1 MNSKFKIQLQNE
13 QNGTYQGLV
22 NDQNKKDLFGV
33 FLWDSGDFYVGEWKD
48 NKINGQGIIYF
59 STGGYLEGQFTN
71 SIVHNKSLLV
81 FPNNDKYFAN
91 WKSGN
96 LDGKVTMLFKGTKKQ
111 ITAIYENGQF
121 RKVESIK
128 ENIREVKS
136 VKEFQQKYDISK
148 LIQKYSV
155 ILSNGISSTKLQDNQ
170 EQITFSKIN
179 FQDGGFFIG
188 ITQNNIPNGLGLF
201 QYSDQKFDCGFYKN
215 GFLNGN
221 GRKNFPNGDFY
232 EGTFNQGKF
241 EGEGLIYQKLQNA
254 YYFGI
259 FKDNI
264 LVNEQQ
270 KGEGYPKEMLNKQ
283 KSLRHQNDYNY
294 NGEIVSQDW
303 MKLSIFHNLQF
314 IGNIGKQDQN
324 KVLKSNQNQ
333 PNNQF
338 SLSAHTTSR
347 VKDNT
352 QKYHQKNLDT
362 VYYLNQKMRTTQN
375 PSTNAKVSKENIH
388 QTDKGIQ
395 GIHRKNQGS
404 LDLIR
409 MSCIDQNFNSLQK
422 TKSEYMTLQTFND
435 NNLSNFYIQ
444 LQQPLQQQQIN
455 SIQSQQQQQISQD
468 QTQQLLPNSQQQ
480 QQFSKNDQQEELD
493 DECSRQRK
501 LSTNIRKQS
510 PYLSPLSRPNSSQKQ
525 KIAIHSPQFEIK
537 QKKIL
542 NSPQTY
548 NLNKFNK
555 MIGYFQQKNLIKK
568 DNSLTNNQ
576 NQDFRAQSP
585 IEKLQKPKNQKTNPI
600 NLKKLNQANKSN
612 QQNNHNINNNA
623 AREQQNISPLITQKS
638 QPCLILTNSPESY
651 IKINEQQIID
661 QNSQR
666 NQLNNYSDNIQDEK
680 SPKNKIEEG
689 FDFGSQKD
697 ISIEAQRTK
706 CDSQGDLLQYENNR
720 TSYLSQPSIQKQKNS
735 IATVINLNKQQPHE
749 NKGFA
754 ATYNSYLNNT
764 PSRQSHK
771 SSNSQYKDKSKQA
784 IPQNQKQQIPLQS
797 EEAMRHY
804 YQTRIK
810 KQAPEEIQIKEYH
823 LKNKLQTTMS
833 TKNISSNDSNNSTN
847 YVLGLFEQKKG
858 TQTSKIKDIEKKKNT
873 QMNQNKNKF
882 GQNLQQKNKLQQNK
896 NQQKKPLKGLLS
908 VKSQDN
914 LVKDTVCSFS
924 SLQEQ
929 QIAVTQ
935 PDENQKSKFFKN
947 EQLQI
952 QEDDLQFIKEQEQQI
967 KNQIIQIELKSVE
980 QSYEFQENNEN
991 NENKN
996 FLNQKQNIQQA
1007 NIRKSDCLNS
1017 CSPKKQN
1024 EKGVDNMKLKKANST
1039 ENEFQNNENSQL
1051 NSNKGQSSMQSNLK
1065 GTISDQIRH
1074 ILHMQKIQNNQ
1085 KHKFSMKPLLLQ
1097 GNTNKFNQSQENRRG
1112 ENQISQA
1119 INQFNLEIQT
1129 QNTLNQQT
1137 KTKSKIDEI
1146 LTKKDDCQS
1155 IFPAESFENKQDR
1168 HILTPFHPTKTPL
1181 LKEVQSTNSYQLKAQ
1196 TNESIR
1202 SFNQKMS
1209 SYMSFQER
1217 INAIGQCIY
1226 KKDWNATQ
1234 SYNSIASL
1242 SRNNSV
1248 IIEKNQNS
1256 EDNLNIINAFSSNNI
1271 NSKEDLQLKSDQQNL
1286 LCQQSQQT
1294 NVNQLVANYFQAQS
1308 YVSELNT
1315 QVGSKQQIS
1324 EQVKQSDPINIIES
1338 NTDLEVIKIEQDK
1351 LEWSADSKQKHD
1363 FIFDGIV
1370 QSNYNSLVSEEK
1382 IILQQFET
1390 NSLQSSQKL
1399 NCLSDI
1405 TKQTQAEQQSNLPSD
1420 NIEKQKKQE
1429 DPCNDNYNFG
1439 ILKTEEGEGDSINKN
1454 DLACLQL
1461 KGINESDLFN
1471 EQSEKSSNLNE
1482 LQIDQK
1488 LFNEED
1494 LLGLNALDEIFS
1506 QNSGS
1511 MCTFTPPK
1519 QQDFGKSQFNQQQK
1533 AKEGLY
1539 FNQKI
1544 ESVND
1549 KDLDSDLEFKNIFN
1563 FQLNLDN
1570 LDIFSISQESQNIK
1584 NQNICTTNGINNQNS
1599 SDIANLS
1606 GLSPIN
1612 MKENNLDDPF
1622 QSEQM
1627 ITEFHFYEDLL
1638 LQQKSDICDLNQKEE
1653 NNKYNQKYK
1662 PILESIQEM
1671 VAEDQYTSPKKKQ
1684 KYSQR
1689 QNSKNNQDLDLIVQ
1703 QIQF

>member
-22 NDQNKKDLFGV
+22 NDQNKKDQFGV

-59 STGGYLEGQFTN
+59 SSGGYLEGQFTN
-71 SIVHNKSLLV
+71 SVVHNKSLLV

-91 WKSGN
+91 WKMGN
-96 LDGKVTMLFKGTKKQ
+96 LDGKVTMLFKSTKKQ
-111 ITAIYENGQF
+111 IIAIYENGQF

-128 ENIREVKS
+128 ENIRDVKS

-148 LIQKYSV
+148 LIQKYSA
-155 ILSNGISSTKLQDNQ
+155 ILSNGVSLNKLQDNQ

-241 EGEGLIYQKLQNA
+241 EGEGLIFHKLQNA

-270 KGEGYPKEMLNKQ
+270 KGESYPKEMLNKQ
-283 KSLRHQNDYNY
+283 KNLKRQNGFNY
-294 NGEIVSQDW
+294 NGEVVSQDW
-303 MKLSIFHNLQF
+303 MKLSICHNQQF
-314 IGNIGKQDQN
+314 IGNIGKQDQH
-324 KVLKSNQNQ
+324 KILKSNQNQ

-338 SLSAHTTSR
+338 SLSAQITSR
-347 VKDNT
+347 IKDST

-362 VYYLNQKMRTTQN
+362 VYYLNQKMRATQN
-375 PSTNAKVSKENIH
+375 PSAYEKVSKENIL

-409 MSCIDQNFNSLQK
+409 VSSCVDQNFNSLQK

-444 LQQPLQQQQIN
+444 LQQPLQQQQI
-455 SIQSQQQQQISQD
+455 SQIQSQQLQIY
-468 QTQQLLPNSQQQ
+468 QTQSQQLQLNSQQQ
-480 QQFSKNDQQEELD
+480 QSKNEQQQEFDE
-493 DECSRQRK
+493 ECSRQRK
-501 LSTNIRKQS
+501 LSIKVRRQS

-525 KIAIHSPQFEIK
+525 NIAIHSPQFEIK

-548 NLNKFNK
+548 NLNKFSK
-555 MIGYFQQKNLIKK
+555 MIGHFQQKNLLKK
-568 DNSLTNNQ
+568 DLSLNNNQ
-576 NQDFRAQSP
+576 EFRAQSP
-585 IEKLQKPKNQKTNPI
+585 IEKLQKIKTQKTNPI

-612 QQNNHNINNNA
+612 QQNINNINNNGG
-623 AREQQNISPLITQKS
+623 EQQNISPLITQKS
-638 QPCLILTNSPESY
+638 QPCLMLANSPDSY
-651 IKINEQQIID
+651 IKINEHQIVDQSSQQIPFD
-661 QNSQR
+661 
-666 NQLNNYSDNIQDEK
+666 NNYENIQDEK
-680 SPKNKIEEG
+680 SPKNKIEDA

-706 CDSQGDLLQYENNR
+706 CDSQGDLLQYDNNR
-720 TSYLSQPSIQKQKNS
+720 TSYLSQPSIQKPKNS
-735 IATVINLNKQQPHE
+735 IATVVNLNKQQSLE
-749 NKGFA
+749 SKRLTA
-754 ATYNSYLNNT
+754 AHNSYLNNT

-771 SSNSQYKDKSKQA
+771 SSNSQNKEKNKQA
-784 IPQNQKQQIPLQS
+784 VAQNQKQSIPLQS

-823 LKNKLQTTMS
+823 LKSKLQTAMT
-833 TKNISSNDSNNSTN
+833 TKNISSNNSNSTN
-847 YVLGLFEQKKG
+847 YAFELFEQKKG
-858 TQTSKIKDIEKKKNT
+858 ALTSKIKEMEKKKNT
-873 QMNQNKNKF
+873 HVNQNKSKL
-882 GQNLQQKNKLQQNK
+882 GQNIQQKNKLQGNK
-896 NQQKKPLKGLLS
+896 SQQQKPLKGLLS

-914 LVKDTVCSFS
+914 LAKDAVCSFS

-929 QIAVTQ
+929 QVAVTQ
-935 PDENQKSKFFKN
+935 PDETQKSKFFKI
-947 EQLQI
+947 EQQE
-952 QEDDLQFIKEQEQQI
+952 EDDLRLIQEQQT
-967 KNQIIQIELKSVE
+967 NNVIIQNDQNSLE
-980 QSYEFQENNEN
+980 QSYEFNENNEN

-996 FLNQKQNIQQA
+996 FLNQKQNCQQV

-1017 CSPKKQN
+1017 KSPKKQN
-1024 EKGVDNMKLKKANST
+1024 EKGVENMKLKKANSS
-1039 ENEFQNNENSQL
+1039 ENEFYNNENSQI
-1051 NSNKGQSSMQSNLK
+1051 NSNKEQSQIQNNLK

-1074 ILHMQKIQNNQ
+1074 ILHMQKIENNQ
-1085 KHKFSMKPLLLQ
+1085 KHKFSMKTFLLQ
-1097 GNTNKFNQSQENRRG
+1097 GNTNKFNQNQDSKRG
-1112 ENQISQA
+1112 ENQISQTLS
-1119 INQFNLEIQT
+1119 QFNHEIQT
-1129 QNTLNQQT
+1129 QNILNLQT
-1137 KTKSKIDEI
+1137 KPRTKIDEI
-1146 LTKKDDCQS
+1146 LTKKEDYQS
-1155 IFPAESFENKQDR
+1155 TFSIETLQNKQDR
-1168 HILTPFHPTKTPL
+1168 HILTPFHPTKTPQY
-1181 LKEVQSTNSYQLKAQ
+1181 KEVQSTNSYQLKAQ

-1209 SYMSFQER
+1209 SFMSFQER

-1234 SYNSIASL
+1234 SYNSISSL

-1271 NSKEDLQLKSDQQNL
+1271 NSKEDLLPKSDQSNM

-1294 NVNQLVANYFQAQS
+1294 NVNQLVANYFQAQN

-1315 QVGSKQQIS
+1315 QVISKQQIN
-1324 EQVKQSDPINIIES
+1324 EQVKQSDLINIVES
-1338 NTDLEVIKIEQDK
+1338 NIDFEAIEIEKDNLES
-1351 LEWSADSKQKHD
+1351 SADIKQKHD

-1370 QSNYNSLVSEEK
+1370 QSNYNSLVSDEK
-1382 IILQQFET
+1382 VMLQQFET
-1390 NSLQSSQKL
+1390 SSLQNSQKL
-1399 NCLSDI
+1399 NCLQD
-1405 TKQTQAEQQSNLPSD
+1405 T
-1420 NIEKQKKQE
+1420 EKQNQQGQQNSLPVNNIDKQLQLKE
-1429 DPCNDNYNFG
+1429 PCNDNYNFG

-1461 KGINESDLFN
+1461 KGMNESDLFN

-1519 QQDFGKSQFNQQQK
+1519 QQDFGKCQYNHQQK

-1539 FNQKI
+1539 FHQKI
-1544 ESVND
+1544 EQTND
-1549 KDLDSDLEFKNIFN
+1549 KNLDSDLEFKNIFN

-1570 LDIFSISQESQNIK
+1570 LDIFSISQESQNVN
-1584 NQNICTTNGINNQNS
+1584 NQNICPTNGINNQNS
-1599 SDIANLS
+1599 GEIADLS

-1612 MKENNLDDPF
+1612 MKESNIDDPF
-1622 QSEQM
+1622 QQEQM

-1638 LQQKSDICDLNQKEE
+1638 LQQKSDKCDLNQKEE

-1671 VAEDQYTSPKKKQ
+1671 VTEDQYTSPKKKQ

-1689 QNSKNNQDLDLIVQ
+1689 QTSKNSQDLDLIVQ

>member
-1 MNSKFKIQLQNE
+1 M
-13 QNGTYQGLV
+13 
-22 NDQNKKDLFGV
+22 

-59 STGGYLEGQFTN
+59 SSGGYLEGQFIN
-71 SIVHNKSLLV
+71 SVVNNKSLLV

-91 WKSGN
+91 WKQGH

-111 ITAIYENGQF
+111 IIAIYENGQF

-128 ENIREVKS
+128 ENIKEVKS

-148 LIQKYSV
+148 LIQKYSAL
-155 ILSNGISSTKLQDNQ
+155 LSNGVSSNKLQDNQ
-170 EQITFSKIN
+170 EQIIFSKIN

-232 EGTFNQGKF
+232 EGSFNQGKF
-241 EGEGLIYQKLQNA
+241 EGEGLIFHKLQNT

-283 KSLRHQNDYNY
+283 KNLKRQNGFNY
-294 NGEIVSQDW
+294 NGEVVSQDW

-314 IGNIGKQDQN
+314 IGNIGRQDQN

-338 SLSAHTTSR
+338 CLSAHTTSR

-375 PSTNAKVSKENIH
+375 AQTNTKVSKENIL
-388 QTDKGIQ
+388 QMDKGVQ
-395 GIHRKNQGS
+395 AIHRKNQGS
-404 LDLIR
+404 LDLTR
-409 MSCIDQNFNSLQK
+409 VPCIDQNFNSLQK

-455 SIQSQQQQQISQD
+455 QVQSQQQQIN
-468 QTQQLLPNSQQQ
+468 QTQSQQSLPNSQQQ
-480 QQFSKNDQQEELD
+480 PKNEQQED
-493 DECSRQRK
+493 FDEECGRQRK
-501 LSTNIRKQS
+501 LSTKARRQS

-525 KIAIHSPQFEIK
+525 SIAIHSPQFEIK

-548 NLNKFNK
+548 NLNKYNK

-568 DNSLTNNQ
+568 DLSLNSNQ

-585 IEKLQKPKNQKTNPI
+585 IEKIQKTKNQKTNPI
-600 NLKKLNQANKSN
+600 DLKKLNQFNKNN
-612 QQNNHNINNNA
+612 QQNIHNINNNTG
-623 AREQQNISPLITQKS
+623 QLQNISPLITQKS

-651 IKINEQQIID
+651 IKISEHQIINQSSQQIPF
-661 QNSQR
+661 
-666 NQLNNYSDNIQDEK
+666 NNNSDNIQNEK
-680 SPKNKIEEG
+680 SPHNKIEEG
-689 FDFGSQKD
+689 FDCESQKD

-706 CDSQGDLLQYENNR
+706 CDSQGDLIQYENNR
-720 TSYLSQPSIQKQKNS
+720 TSYLSQPSIQKPKNS
-735 IATVINLNKQQPHE
+735 IATVVNLNKQQSYE
-749 NKGFA
+749 NKGMS
-754 ATYNSYLNNT
+754 ATHNSYLNDT
-764 PSRQSHK
+764 PSRQSYK
-771 SSNSQYKDKSKQA
+771 SSNSQNKDKSKQNLS
-784 IPQNQKQQIPLQS
+784 QNQKQSIPLQS

-810 KQAPEEIQIKEYH
+810 KQAPEEIHLKEYH
-823 LKNKLQTTMS
+823 LKNKLQTTLS
-833 TKNISSNDSNNSTN
+833 TKNIGSNNRNNSSNSNA
-847 YVLGLFEQKKG
+847 LGLFEQKNT
-858 TQTSKIKDIEKKKNT
+858 TQNSKIKEMEKKKNT
-873 QMNQNKNKF
+873 LVNQNKNKS
-882 GQNLQQKNKLQQNK
+882 GQNQQQKSKLQGNK
-896 NQQKKPLKGLLS
+896 SQQQKPLKGLLS

-914 LVKDTVCSFS
+914 LVKDAVCSFS

-929 QIAVTQ
+929 QVAVTQ
-935 PDENQKSKFFKN
+935 PDESQKSKFFKI

-952 QEDDLQFIKEQEQQI
+952 QEDDLQFIQEQEQQI
-967 KNQIIQIELKSVE
+967 KNEIIQNDQKSLE

-996 FLNQKQNIQQA
+996 LLNQKQNYQQA
-1007 NIRKSDCLNS
+1007 NIRKSDCLISN
-1017 CSPKKQN
+1017 SPKKQN
-1024 EKGVDNMKLKKANST
+1024 EKGIENIKLMKVIST
-1039 ENEFQNNENSQL
+1039 ENEIQNNENSQI
-1051 NSNKGQSSMQSNLK
+1051 NSNKEQSQIQNNLK
-1065 GTISDQIRH
+1065 STISDQIRH
-1074 ILHMQKIQNNQ
+1074 ILHMQKVQNNQ
-1085 KHKFSMKPLLLQ
+1085 KHKFSMKPFLLQ
-1097 GNTNKFNQSQENRRG
+1097 GNQSKFNQNQENRRS
-1112 ENQISQA
+1112 ENQISQTL
-1119 INQFNLEIQT
+1119 NQFSQEIQN
-1129 QNTLNQQT
+1129 QNTLNLQI
-1137 KTKSKIDEI
+1137 KSKSKIDEI
-1146 LTKKDDCQS
+1146 LMKKEQYQS
-1155 IFPAESFENKQDR
+1155 IFPADNLQNKQER
-1168 HILTPFHPTKTPL
+1168 HILTPFHPAKTPQH
-1181 LKEVQSTNSYQLKAQ
+1181 KEIQSTNSYQLKAQ

-1234 SYNSIASL
+1234 SFNSIASL

-1256 EDNLNIINAFSSNNI
+1256 EDNLNIINTFSSNNI
-1271 NSKEDLQLKSDQQNL
+1271 NSKEELQQKSDQTNQ
-1286 LCQQSQQT
+1286 LCQQPLQN
-1294 NVNQLVANYFQAQS
+1294 NVNQLVANYFQAQNN
-1308 YVSELNT
+1308 VSELNI
-1315 QVGSKQQIS
+1315 QVTSKQS
-1324 EQVKQSDPINIIES
+1324 TNEQDMQSDPINIVES
-1338 NTDLEVIKIEQDK
+1338 NFDLEVINIEQEK
-1351 LEWSADSKQKHD
+1351 QESSVDSKQKHD
-1363 FIFDGIV
+1363 YIFDGIV

-1399 NCLSDI
+1399 KCLQEQ
-1405 TKQTQAEQQSNLPSD
+1405 TKQSQPEQLTNLPVE
-1420 NIEKQKKQE
+1420 NIEKQLQYE
-1429 DPCNDNYNFG
+1429 EPCNDNYNFG

-1461 KGINESDLFN
+1461 KGMNESDLFN
-1471 EQSEKSSNLNE
+1471 DQSEKSSNINE

-1511 MCTFTPPK
+1511 MCSFTPPK
-1519 QQDFGKSQFNQQQK
+1519 QQDVGKSHFNQQQK
-1533 AKEGLY
+1533 AKDGLY

-1544 ESVND
+1544 EQTND

-1570 LDIFSISQESQNIK
+1570 LDIFSINQESQSFN
-1584 NQNICTTNGINNQNS
+1584 NQNSCTTNGINNQNS
-1599 SDIANLS
+1599 GEIGDLS

-1612 MKENNLDDPF
+1612 MKESNLDDQF
-1622 QSEQM
+1622 QQEQM

-1638 LQQKSDICDLNQKEE
+1638 LQQKNDICDLNQKEE

-1684 KYSQR
+1684 KNCQR
-1689 QNSKNNQDLDLIVQ
+1689 QTSKSNQDLDLIVQ